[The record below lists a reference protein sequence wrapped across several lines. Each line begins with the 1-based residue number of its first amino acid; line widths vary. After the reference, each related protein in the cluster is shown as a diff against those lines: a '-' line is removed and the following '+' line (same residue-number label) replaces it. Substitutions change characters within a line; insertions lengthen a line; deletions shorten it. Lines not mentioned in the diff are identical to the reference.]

1 MNELGYADAL
11 SAGIE
16 PVPYRTV
23 SINAPGPG
31 EFPGTLDAL
40 VWAKRQP
47 ALLAL
52 VTLDT
57 GLKVVVVGY
66 HRNRDGVPYA
76 GLRNFTPGQKIK
88 VNVEVGPRNG
98 LRSRLSAIN
107 VSQCSGPAYAR
118 SPASRPWAG
127 ARQA

>member
-16 PVPYRTV
+16 PVLYRTV
-23 SINAPGPG
+23 SIDAPGPG
-31 EFPGTLDAL
+31 EFPGILDAL

-52 VTLDT
+52 VTLDS

-66 HRNRDGVPYA
+66 HRREGVPYA

-88 VNVEVGPRNG
+88 VSVEVGPRNG

-107 VSQCSGPAYAR
+107 LS
-118 SPASRPWAG
+118 
-127 ARQA
+127 